1 MATKTYSIRM
11 REEIKKEFDKIC
23 HDFGMNPSTAINVFA
38 HFVVREKRVPF
49 EILISYSSDYYSTE
63 RALRILDEVREKAER
78 DGLSDMSLEEI
89 NAEIDAA
96 REERIQRE
104 KFFNK
109 SKSKRKLYIFF
120 YKIFRKSS
128 HNKYIK
134 LILD

>member
-63 RALRILDEVREKAER
+63 RALRILDEAREKAER

-109 SKSKRKLYIFF
+109 SKSKRK
-120 YKIFRKSS
+120 
-128 HNKYIK
+128 
-134 LILD
+134 